1 MSMFE
6 DITYFLIFG
15 KPLIMYLGIL
25 TLLALL
31 FTAAIAVM
39 NKKGIRIVPFR
50 WHPVCAGCALLL
62 ALVHGLL
69 GMLAYL

>member
-1 MSMFE
+1 MLQ

-25 TLLALL
+25 TLFAILL
-31 FTAAIAVM
+31 TASIAVL
-39 NKKGIRIVPFR
+39 NKKGIRTIPFR
-50 WHPVCAGCALLL
+50 WHPVCAGCAIIL

-69 GMLAYL
+69 GIMAYL

>member
-1 MSMFE
+1 MFQN
-6 DITYFLIFG
+6 ITYFLIFG

-25 TLLALL
+25 TLLVFL

-39 NKKGIRIVPFR
+39 NLKGIRTIPFR
-50 WHPVCAGCALLL
+50 WHPRCAAIAIFL

-69 GMLAYL
+69 GVLVYF

>member
-1 MSMFE
+1 MFQ

-25 TLLALL
+25 TLLAFL
-31 FTAAIAVM
+31 FTASIAVM
-39 NKKGIRIVPFR
+39 NLKGIRTIPFK
-50 WHPVCAGCALLL
+50 WHPRCAVFSISL

-69 GMLAYL
+69 GILAFF

>member
-1 MSMFE
+1 MFQ

-25 TLLALL
+25 TLLAFL
-31 FTAAIAVM
+31 FTATIAAM
-39 NKKGIRIVPFR
+39 NLQGIRTIPFK
-50 WHPVCAGCALLL
+50 WHPRCAAVAIFL

-69 GMLAYL
+69 GMLAYF

>member
-1 MSMFE
+1 MFQ

-25 TLLALL
+25 TLLAFL
-31 FTAAIAVM
+31 FTASIAVM
-39 NKKGIRIVPFR
+39 NLKGIRTIPFK
-50 WHPVCAGCALLL
+50 WHPRCAIFAIFL

-69 GMLAYL
+69 GMLAYF